1 MESRQRRKTE
11 RRLWWQAG
19 LLVML
24 MILALAIGSTPRLT
38 LPVFLHVR
46 LPRMLGC
53 LLAGSG
59 LAVAGMILQT
69 VLANPLASPN
79 ILGIQSG
86 AGLMTVLSAA
96 LFPAAFGLRMPASFL
111 GAFLASLF
119 VMLLAKKVRA
129 SRSTIV
135 LAGLAVSQIFSTCI
149 DLILTLAPDSL
160 TGYTDFRIGSL
171 AGITLNRL
179 LFPALCIVGAIV
191 FTLLCARQLEL
202 MQLGQ
207 RDAQCAGLDVNRWML
222 GFLALASL
230 LAGSVISFTGMIGF
244 VGLIVPHMVRRLSP
258 GPLMKQLV
266 SCLLLGPA
274 FLLLADLL
282 ARTVAAP
289 YEIPAGILLTLAGGP
304 YFLSLLLKGKGHGHD

>member
-1 MESRQRRKTE
+1 
-11 RRLWWQAG
+11 
-19 LLVML
+19 ML
-24 MILALAIGSTPRLT
+24 IILALAIGSTSQLT

-86 AGLMTVLSAA
+86 AGLMTVFSAA

-135 LAGLAVSQIFSTCI
+135 LAGLA
-149 DLILTLAPDSL
+149 
-160 TGYTDFRIGSL
+160 
-171 AGITLNRL
+171 
-179 LFPALCIVGAIV
+179 
-191 FTLLCARQLEL
+191 
-202 MQLGQ
+202 
-207 RDAQCAGLDVNRWML
+207 
-222 GFLALASL
+222 
-230 LAGSVISFTGMIGF
+230 
-244 VGLIVPHMVRRLSP
+244 
-258 GPLMKQLV
+258 
-266 SCLLLGPA
+266 
-274 FLLLADLL
+274 DLL
-282 ARTVAAP
+282 R
-289 YEIPAGILLTLAGGP
+289 I
-304 YFLSLLLKGKGHGHD
+304 H

>member
-1 MESRQRRKTE
+1 
-11 RRLWWQAG
+11 
-19 LLVML
+19 ML
-24 MILALAIGSTPRLT
+24 MILALAIGSTSQLT

-119 VMLLAKKVRA
+119 VMLLAKKIRA

-135 LAGLAVSQIFSTCI
+135 LAGLAVSQIFSACI
-149 DLILTLAPDSL
+149 DLILTLAPDAL

-304 YFLSLLLKGKGHGHD
+304 YFLCLLLKGKGHGHD

>member
-24 MILALAIGSTPRLT
+24 MILALAIGSTSQLT

-119 VMLLAKKVRA
+119 VMLLAKKIRA

-135 LAGLAVSQIFSTCI
+135 LAGLAVSQIFSACI
-149 DLILTLAPDSL
+149 DLILTLAPDAL

-304 YFLSLLLKGKGHGHD
+304 YFLCLLLKGKGHGHD

>member
-1 MESRQRRKTE
+1 METQRRRSE
-11 RRLWWQAG
+11 FGLRWQLLVLLLLAG
-19 LLVML
+19 LSLL
-24 MILALAIGSTPRLT
+24 FGSTTHLT

-46 LPRMLGC
+46 LPRMLGS
-53 LLAGSG
+53 LLAGSA

-86 AGLMTVLSAA
+86 AGLMTVLCAA
-96 LFPAAFGLRMPASFL
+96 LFPTAFGLRIPASFL
-111 GAFLASLF
+111 GAFLASMLVLF
-119 VMLLAKKVRA
+119 LARKVRA

-135 LAGLAVSQIFSTCI
+135 LAGLAVSQIFSAGI

-171 AGITLNRL
+171 AGTTLNRL
-179 LFPALCIVGAIV
+179 MVPGLCIVAGLLVA
-191 FTLLCARQLEL
+191 LLCARQLEL
-202 MQLGQ
+202 LSLGQ
-207 RDAQCAGLDVNRWML
+207 RQAQCAGLDVNRWMP

-230 LAGSVISFTGMIGF
+230 LAGAVISFTGMIGF
-244 VGLIVPHMVRRLSP
+244 VGLIVPHMVRRLCP
-258 GPLMKQLV
+258 APLMKQLV
-266 SCLLLGPA
+266 SCLVLGPA

-282 ARTVAAP
+282 GRTLAAP

-304 YFLSLLLKGKGHGHD
+304 YFLWLLLKGKGHGA

>member
-1 MESRQRRKTE
+1 
-11 RRLWWQAG
+11 
-19 LLVML
+19 ML
-24 MILALAIGSTPRLT
+24 MILALAIGSTSQLT

-135 LAGLAVSQIFSTCI
+135 LAGLAVSQIFSACI

-179 LFPALCIVGAIV
+179 LFPALCIVGAII

-207 RDAQCAGLDVNRWML
+207 RDAQCAGLDVNHWML

>member
-24 MILALAIGSTPRLT
+24 MILALAIGSTSQLT

-119 VMLLAKKVRA
+119 VMLLAKKIRA

-135 LAGLAVSQIFSTCI
+135 LAGLAVSQIFSACI

-207 RDAQCAGLDVNRWML
+207 HDAQCAGLDVNRWML

-304 YFLSLLLKGKGHGHD
+304 YFLCLLLKGKGHGHD

>member
-1 MESRQRRKTE
+1 
-11 RRLWWQAG
+11 
-19 LLVML
+19 ML

>member
-1 MESRQRRKTE
+1 
-11 RRLWWQAG
+11 
-19 LLVML
+19 ML
-24 MILALAIGSTPRLT
+24 MILALAIGSTSQLT

-135 LAGLAVSQIFSTCI
+135 LAGLAVSQIFSACI

-207 RDAQCAGLDVNRWML
+207 RDAQCAGLDVNHWML